1 MSEWIFGL
9 GLAVAGL
16 LAWLLGSARTRGIA
30 AAAQAKAAA
39 AEAREAEVRQQLQAV
54 REENRSLAEQAAAAE
69 QARSAAEARA
79 VQIEKNIA
87 EQRDLLEQTKA
98 KLSETFRALAA
109 EALSGSNKDFLMLAE
124 EKFRA
129 LKDEAAGKLAGLI
142 QPLTDTLVAYQKETK
157 QLQEKRDQ
165 ELGSVGQQLR
175 TVAETEAALRTET
188 AKLVQALQSHRVRG
202 RWGEIT
208 LRRTAELAGMSAYCD
223 FAEQERAETGDGHLR
238 PDMIVRLPAGRSIV
252 VDSKAPLDAFLDAME
267 ALTDQDRET
276 ALQRYA
282 AQVRSHVMQLA
293 SKQYWAQ
300 FPSAPEFVVLFIPN
314 DSFLGAAAER
324 DRSLIEN
331 ALIKRVVFATP
342 TTLFALLFAVER
354 GWRQDQ
360 ISQNAERVSQIGQE
374 LYDRMAMLADH
385 LIRVGGSLGK
395 AVESYNAAVNTI
407 ESRILPSARKFKELG
422 AAGKREIEEIPTV
435 DHTVRGLQE
444 PEIETPK

>member
-1 MSEWIFGL
+1 LSDWIFAV
-9 GLAVAGL
+9 GLAAVGL
-16 LAWLLGSARTRGIA
+16 LAWLIGSARTRAIA
-30 AAAQAKAAA
+30 AGAQAKAAA
-39 AEAREAEVRQQLQAV
+39 AEAREAELRQQLQAV

-69 QARSAAEARA
+69 QARAAAEARA

-87 EQRDLLEQTKA
+87 EQRDLLEQAKA
-98 KLSETFRALAA
+98 KLSETFRSLAA
-109 EALSGSNKDFLMLAE
+109 EALSGSNKNFLVLAE

-129 LKDEAAGKLAGLI
+129 LKDEAAGRLAGLI
-142 QPLTDTLVAYQKETK
+142 QPLTDTLAAYQKETK
-157 QLQEKRDQ
+157 ELQEKRGQ

-175 TVAETEAALRTET
+175 AVAETEAALRAET

-208 LRRTAELAGMSAYCD
+208 LRRTAELAGMSPYCD

-252 VDSKAPLDAFLDAME
+252 VDSKAPLDAFLEAME

-282 AQVRSHVMQLA
+282 SQVRSHVMQLA

-324 DRSLIEN
+324 DRSLIET
-331 ALIKRVVFATP
+331 ALNRRVVFATP
-342 TTLFALLFAVER
+342 TTLFALLFAIER

-374 LYDRMAMLADH
+374 LYDRMATLADH

-407 ESRILPSARKFKELG
+407 EGRILPSARRFKELG
-422 AAGKREIEEIPTV
+422 AAGKKEIDVVPTL
-435 DHTVRGLQE
+435 DQTVRRLQE
-444 PEIETPK
+444 PELETPK

>member
-1 MSEWIFGL
+1 LSEWIFGL

>member
-1 MSEWIFGL
+1 MSDWIFAL
-9 GLAVAGL
+9 GLADVGL
-16 LAWLLGSARTRGIA
+16 LAWLIGSARTRAIA
-30 AAAQAKAAA
+30 AGAQAKAAA
-39 AEAREAEVRQQLQAV
+39 AEAREAELRQQLQAV

-69 QARSAAEARA
+69 QARAAAEARA
-79 VQIEKNIA
+79 AQIEKNIA
-87 EQRDLLEQTKA
+87 EQRDLLEQAKA
-98 KLSETFRALAA
+98 KLSETFRSLAA
-109 EALSGSNKDFLMLAE
+109 EALSGSNKDFLVLAE

-129 LKDEAAGKLAGLI
+129 LKDEAAGRLAGLI
-142 QPLTDTLVAYQKETK
+142 QPLTDTLAAYQKETK
-157 QLQEKRDQ
+157 ELQEKRGQ

-175 TVAETEAALRTET
+175 AVAETEAALRTET

-208 LRRTAELAGMSAYCD
+208 LRRTAELAGMSPYCD

-252 VDSKAPLDAFLDAME
+252 VDSKAPLDAFLEAME

-282 AQVRSHVMQLA
+282 SQVRSHVMQLA

-324 DRSLIEN
+324 DRSLIET
-331 ALIKRVVFATP
+331 ALNRRVVFATP
-342 TTLFALLFAVER
+342 TTLFALLFAIER

-374 LYDRMAMLADH
+374 LYDRMATLADH

-395 AVESYNAAVNTI
+395 AVESYNAAVTTI
-407 ESRILPSARKFKELG
+407 EGRILPSARRFKELG
-422 AAGKREIEEIPTV
+422 AAGKREIDVVPTL
-435 DHTVRGLQE
+435 DQTVRRLQE
-444 PEIETPK
+444 PELETPK